1 MKIKLIILSAAAA
14 ALMSL
19 AACHRKSGA
28 AAGNAAVE
36 PSKPVVE
43 TPAAEP
49 AEEAYLFAA
58 YEKTACFGRCPVYQ
72 VQIYSD
78 GKATWNGRMNVSKLG
93 NYEGRASEEQ
103 IKAIRQK
110 VHELRFLDFEN
121 EYPTGG
127 QRIVDLPVT
136 ITYIRIGDMDKTV
149 KNTHG
154 APQSLKEFE
163 KYLEAVF
170 ESIAWAPVAGD
181 KQ

>member
-1 MKIKLIILSAAAA
+1 MKIKFISLLTAVAVLLSI
-14 ALMSL
+14 

-28 AAGNAAVE
+28 ASGNSAAE

-49 AEEAYLFAA
+49 AEEAYLFVA

-72 VQIYSD
+72 VQLYSD

-93 NYEGRASEEQ
+93 NYEGRVSQEQ
-103 IKAIRQK
+103 LKAIRQK
-110 VHELRFLDFEN
+110 VHDVRFLDFEN
-121 EYPTGG
+121 AYPTDG

-170 ESIAWAPVAGD
+170 EGITWVPDSD
-181 KQ
+181 NK